1 MAFTTGLFSFL
12 QTSYIFTITLLGGKN
27 MNIIPIILIAP
38 LFLILQDFINILK
51 KKTRFH
57 LKIKLGLLEFEVS
70 AIS

>member
-1 MAFTTGLFSFL
+1 
-12 QTSYIFTITLLGGKN
+12 

-57 LKIKLGLLEFEVS
+57 LKIKLGL
-70 AIS
+70 